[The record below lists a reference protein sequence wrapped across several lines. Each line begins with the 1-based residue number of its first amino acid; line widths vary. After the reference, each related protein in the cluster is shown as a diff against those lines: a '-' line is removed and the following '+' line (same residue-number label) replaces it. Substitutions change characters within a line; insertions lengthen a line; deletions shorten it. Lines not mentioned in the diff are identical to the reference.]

1 MNVPL
6 PFERLQLETRREP
19 LVISLRAFVTTTP
32 EQRKKKQGRRQRQS
46 AGPSEYVLVFDTETE
61 TDPSQRL
68 RFGCYQFW
76 KGDTLIE
83 AGVFFDPSLPSAEQ
97 ELLVAF
103 TRSQGLKW
111 MTKAAFVDDVF
122 YGLAYDLRATIVG
135 FNLPFD
141 LSRLAVR
148 HGPAR
153 GKTRG
158 GFSFQL
164 SEDTR
169 KARVQVKHI
178 SGRASLI
185 QFAALRKRRDTKGDR
200 KKQDRVPVRRGSFV
214 DVKTIAAALLSRSFL
229 WLLLL
234 IS

>member
-1 MNVPL
+1 MNAPL
-6 PFERLQLETRREP
+6 RFDRSQLETHREP
-19 LVISLRAFVTTTP
+19 LAISLRAFVTP
-32 EQRKKKQGRRQRQS
+32 EQAKQKPKRKMRQS
-46 AGPSEYVLVFDTETE
+46 AGPSEYVLVFDTETT

-76 KGDTLIE
+76 KSDTLIE
-83 AGVFFDPSLPSAEQ
+83 GGVFFDPNLPDVER
-97 ELLVAF
+97 ELLA
-103 TRSQGLKW
+103 TIARSLGLKW

-122 YGLAYDLRATIVG
+122 HVLAYDLRATIVG

-185 QFAALRKRRDTKGDR
+185 QFAALRKRRDTKCDR
-200 KKQDRVPVRRGSFV
+200 KKHDRVPVRRGFFV
-214 DVKTIAAALLSRSFL
+214 DS
-229 WLLLL
+229 
-234 IS
+234 

>member
-1 MNVPL
+1 MNAPL
-6 PFERLQLETRREP
+6 PFDRLSKAARRE
-19 LVISLRAFVTTTP
+19 LLAISLRAFVAPTP
-32 EQRKKKQGRRQRQS
+32 VKGRQEGGRDERRS
-46 AGPSEYVLVFDTETE
+46 AGPSEYTLVFDTETA

-97 ELLVAF
+97 ELLAAF
-103 TRSQGLKW
+103 ARSRSLKC

-122 YGLAYDLRATIVG
+122 YSLAYDLRATVVG

-164 SEDTR
+164 SEDPR

-185 QFAALRKRRDTKGDR
+185 QFAALRKRRDTKGVE
-200 KKQDRVPVRRGSFV
+200 KSKIEFPSCVVRSS
-214 DVKTIAAALLSRSFL
+214 T
-229 WLLLL
+229 
-234 IS
+234 